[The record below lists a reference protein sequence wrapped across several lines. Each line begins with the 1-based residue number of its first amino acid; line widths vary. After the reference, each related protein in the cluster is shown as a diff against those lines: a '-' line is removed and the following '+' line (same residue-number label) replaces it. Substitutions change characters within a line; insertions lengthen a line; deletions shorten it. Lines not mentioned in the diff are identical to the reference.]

1 MVSSR
6 NNFWE
11 TSAEIPYRWRD
22 TTKIEVVLLI
32 GWNKFYTSQKHY
44 PDLGSDASS
53 VWNFCAR
60 FSDVISRGNHWWRR
74 EMSAAFSQANLFE
87 VGKEGGTQTHY
98 KSFRRAVGPL
108 LLTVALILNPPRGFF
123 LPFSK
128 GKALQTRCVVLTL
141 LKQPE
146 RRLRSFTVTW
156 TQTKEPA
163 LVQIDLTMK
172 SMFPLSQCTTC
183 LVLSL
188 SRSFFG
194 VYLS

>member
-1 MVSSR
+1 M
-6 NNFWE
+6 
-11 TSAEIPYRWRD
+11 
-22 TTKIEVVLLI
+22 LLI
-32 GWNKFYTSQKHY
+32 GWNKFYTNQKHY
-44 PDLGSDASS
+44 PDLGSDTHQYG
-53 VWNFCAR
+53 
-60 FSDVISRGNHWWRR
+60 ISALVSQTSFFGETTGGVAKCRL
-74 EMSAAFSQANLFE
+74 FSQANLFE

-163 LVQIDLTMK
+163 LVQIDLTVK

-183 LVLSL
+183 LVLSR